1 MVKFE
6 VKFYICAFKFK
17 NRNFTINF
25 FATWEMKIRRLLRI
39 LHRDLGY
46 FIVGMTIVYA
56 LSGIFLNHRH
66 DFNPDY
72 KIYFV
77 DFQTEIGPDTNVDE
91 KMLRNILAELDHD
104 VVFKKHYITN
114 QGNIK
119 IFIENGEVVINSE
132 TGEGTMNYLQRR
144 PIIFEMNLL
153 HKASIGTIWKWVSDG
168 MAVILL
174 FVAVSGLFLLKGKR
188 GFGHW
193 GWWWTIAG
201 IIVPLFFAIMYI

>member
-1 MVKFE
+1 
-6 VKFYICAFKFK
+6 
-17 NRNFTINF
+17 
-25 FATWEMKIRRLLRI
+25 MKVRRLLRI

-72 KIYFV
+72 KIYV
-77 DFQTEIGPDTNVDE
+77 IDFQTNIIPANRVNEQTVKE
-91 KMLRNILAELDHD
+91 ILAGLEYDL
-104 VVFKKHYITN
+104 VYKKHYTTN

-119 IFIENGEVVINSE
+119 VFIENGEVVINPE
-132 TGEGTMNYLQRR
+132 TGKGTMNYLQRR

-153 HKASIGTIWKWVSDG
+153 HKASIGALWKWVSDG

-188 GFGHW
+188 GFGRW